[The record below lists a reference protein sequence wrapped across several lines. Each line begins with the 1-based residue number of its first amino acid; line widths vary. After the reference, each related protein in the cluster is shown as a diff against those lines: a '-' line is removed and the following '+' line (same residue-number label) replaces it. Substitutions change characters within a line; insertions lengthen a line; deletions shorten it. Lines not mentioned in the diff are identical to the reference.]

1 MMEASLHTVQRELSV
16 SMESGADVGSPSV
29 KWLSI
34 RAGSDRLTLFA
45 DNTQLAQIRDT
56 ISEYLGKQEVASA

>member
-1 MMEASLHTVQRELSV
+1 MIDISLHAIGREMTVKVRTSISDENVRWLKL
-16 SMESGADVGSPSV
+16 DVGDGGV
-29 KWLSI
+29 
-34 RAGSDRLTLFA
+34 AVFA